1 MVKNKKKSYAHPL
14 LKEHNIYF
22 ILIVVGILIR
32 IPFYDYFDMVTYD
45 GTYYIH
51 DARSILG
58 EAFPP
63 SPFPVGYPALIAL
76 LIPFFRNGVLAARMI
91 SIAAGVGLPLIIYK
105 LARHY
110 TKKTEALAAA
120 LLVLFTPLCVRMSMI
135 TMSES
140 IYVFWLFLGL
150 LFFARRKELSSGIL
164 MGLAAITRPEA
175 LGVFGV
181 LALLRL
187 RRPKQLML
195 ILAGFSVVY
204 SVNIAVQSRIAG
216 ELVLISKT
224 KFFGTHAE
232 SWKVRE
238 DWLDS
243 REKEEFKERTI
254 VNEGEKNL
262 LEDYIE
268 TLPGEFLLLI
278 RHVSVI
284 LFLLALYGL
293 YRRRVFLLA
302 SFVPFLVYPLFTVRK
317 ETRLVL
323 PYIPGFIL
331 YAMIGLSTIRK
342 HRSRVVIYI
351 LLFLSVLSGLVI
363 NRDQLTR
370 PVAAGFRW
378 AKDTGRL
385 FSEYVKPGEKIADRK
400 PYFAFYSGGRYI
412 EIPVGHYNRILDYLV
427 GENVEYLACHK
438 QLIHQLRPGLRGFLY
453 DEILINGEFR
463 YSQIYF
469 RPGLLAVYKRNPG
482 YEPLIRQK
490 LLQPRRR
497 KLFGL
502 IWSPDGKKIA
512 YRRNDL
518 SARSGI
524 YILSPE
530 GGRGELAMELGSL
543 GSFSWSPDSKSIV
556 CSLGQDDNIDI
567 YICHLA
573 GGVERVTSHETV
585 DIDPFWSKD
594 GTEIAF
600 VSERS
605 GGSDICIKNLKSGKL
620 TCVTKDGINGY
631 PVISPD
637 GTRIAWIRKG
647 EGLIIYNRSSGSSN
661 LVNMGKNVHFPPAWS
676 PDGNYLMMTRS
687 GGGKTN
693 VCLMSSGG
701 ENVIQLTGSDLDEGN
716 PAWRPDGK
724 AVAVFTNQSGKV
736 GIRIIS
742 GMDHYFDRIDRI
754 QNGRSNIP
762 RAFKKNS

>member
-1 MVKNKKKSYAHPL
+1 MAKNSNKSSSHPL
-14 LKEHNIYF
+14 LTERNIYLL
-22 ILIVVGILIR
+22 LIVVGILIR
-32 IPFYDYFDMVTYD
+32 IPIFNYFDMVTYD

-58 EAFPP
+58 EVFPP

-76 LIPFFRNGVLAARMI
+76 FIPFFRNGVLAARII
-91 SIAAGVGLPLIIYK
+91 SIIAGVGLPLIIYK

-110 TKKTEALAAA
+110 IKKIEALAAA
-120 LLVLFTPLCVRMSMI
+120 LFVLFTPLCVRMSMI

-150 LFFARRKELSSGIL
+150 LFFARRKELSSGVL

-175 LGVFGV
+175 LGVLGV

-187 RRPKQLML
+187 RRPKQLLL

-238 DWLDS
+238 DWIDS

-268 TLPGEFLLLI
+268 TVPGEFILLI
-278 RHVSVI
+278 KHASVI
-284 LFLLALYGL
+284 LFLFALYGI
-293 YRRRVFLLA
+293 YRKRVFLLA
-302 SFVPFLVYPLFTVRK
+302 SFVPFLIYPLFTVRR

-323 PYIPGFIL
+323 PYIPGIVL

-342 HRSRVVIYI
+342 ERARVVIYI
-351 LLFLSVLSGLVI
+351 LLSLSVLSGVVI

-378 AKDTGRL
+378 AKETGRL

-400 PYFAFYSGGRYI
+400 PYFAFYSGGRYL
-412 EIPVGHYNRILDYLV
+412 EIPVGHYNRIMDYLV
-427 GENVEYLACHK
+427 DENVEYLACHK

-453 DEILINGEFR
+453 DEVLINGEFR

-469 RPGLLAVYKRNPG
+469 RPGLLAVYKRTPG
-482 YEPLIRQK
+482 YKPLIRQN

-512 YRRNDL
+512 YRENDL
-518 SARSGI
+518 SGRNGI
-524 YILSPE
+524 YVLSPE
-530 GGRGELAMELGSL
+530 GGPGELAIELVPIGSL
-543 GSFSWSPDSKSIV
+543 SWSPDSKSIV
-556 CSLGQDDNIDI
+556 CSLRQGDNIDI
-567 YICHLA
+567 YICHLT
-573 GGVERVTSHETV
+573 GGVERVTSHEAV
-585 DIDPFWSKD
+585 DTDPSWSKD

-605 GGSDICIKNLKSGKL
+605 GGSDICIKNLKSGTL
-620 TCVTKDGINGY
+620 TFVTKSGINGY
-631 PVISPD
+631 PAISPD
-637 GTRIAWIRKG
+637 GTRLAWIRKG
-647 EGLIIYNRSSGSSN
+647 EGLIIYDRSSESGK
-661 LVNMGKNVHFPPAWS
+661 LVDMGKNVHFPPAWS
-676 PDGNYLMMTRS
+676 PDGSYLMMTRS

-693 VCLMSSGG
+693 VCLMSSDG
-701 ENVIQLTGSDLDEGN
+701 ENVIQLTGSDLDEGS

-724 AVAVFTNQSGKV
+724 AAAVFTNQGGKV

-742 GMDHYFDRIDRI
+742 GMDHYFDRIARMK
-754 QNGRSNIP
+754 NGRSNIP